1 MPTYGYVRLN
11 GEFVWQSL
19 WGSDKCETGVNIIL
33 VDPFNCSA
41 IEPYRRFDTYSSPI
55 AATELS
61 NYLQHVES
69 LSIIVGV
76 TANEP
81 TRYLQEALSTLSD
94 LGADVSRVQHRGAF
108 GFVAQKGKS
117 CRTKLFTSATAEQAV
132 STPPRFSVS
141 VKGKILFTSSN
152 IKFDLIVVLY
162 VP

>member
-1 MPTYGYVRLN
+1 MPMPTYGYVRLN

-132 STPPRFSVS
+132 STPPRFSVT
-141 VKGKILFTSSN
+141 VKGKIRFH
-152 IKFDLIVVLY
+152 VQ
-162 VP
+162 